1 MYLELLVHLLLEVC
15 RNCPSHIAA
24 GAFGCQFVKHKL
36 QIIISV
42 MQLSLEILDIYES
55 DFPGFYSPSQSSSW
69 CFS

>member
-1 MYLELLVHLLLEVC
+1 MHLLLEVC
-15 RNCPSHIAA
+15 RNCLSDIAA
-24 GAFGCQFVKHKL
+24 GTVGCQFVKHKL
-36 QIIISV
+36 MQIIISV